1 MYISLSTYS
10 IPDCKCTFVQAA
22 PLLTGN
28 PGIFGAGAGEP
39 EGAFESAASLAM
51 SLTSVVMS
59 DEILS
64 ASDLFTSRLVQVL
77 KGGKERRT

>member
-1 MYISLSTYS
+1 MYIRSS
-10 IPDCKCTFVQAA
+10 CTLAYWRA
-22 PLLTGN
+22 KGN

-64 ASDLFTSRLVQVL
+64 ASDLYTSRLVQVL